1 MVADFFGVD
10 FLAIV
15 FFGVDF
21 LAVVFFVAG
30 FLSVVFFGD
39 ALAFVSALGAIF
51 TPVFTPDATAAS
63 FNAFSR
69 ALFLRCF
76 FATRLCFLFIFFPF
90 NS

>member
-1 MVADFFGVD
+1 MAV
-10 FLAIV
+10 V
-15 FFGVDF
+15 FFGEDF

-30 FLSVVFFGD
+30 FFAVDFFAAGFLSVVFFGD
-39 ALAFVSALGAIF
+39 TLAFFSALGAIF